1 MKERRPEERK
11 KDFRE
16 VPCGL
21 SLEEALKESERCLQC
36 ENAPCMKGCPAE
48 IRIPDFIRALKE
60 GRFDDALA
68 IIKKTSSLPAV
79 CGRVCP
85 QEDQC
90 KLACVL
96 GPTGDPID
104 IAALERFA
112 ADHGK
117 DRPPDDT
124 GAGKKGRAA
133 VIGSGPAGLT
143 CAADLA
149 RKGYIV
155 TVFEALHRAGGVLVY
170 GIPGFR
176 LPDSIVNDEVAYIE
190 NIGVEFKLDHVAGR
204 TVTLDGLKKMGYGA
218 VFIATG
224 AGLPY
229 FPGIDGENLNGV
241 YSANEFLGRVNL
253 MKAYRFPEYDT
264 PVDVGCRVAVIG
276 GGNVAMDSARSAIRL
291 GAAEVTVVYRRTEKE
306 MPARRDEVA
315 HAGEEGVS
323 FRLLEAPVG
332 FSGDEKGHVREM
344 TLIKN
349 TLGEPDKSGRRRPV
363 PVEGSEEKMRVD
375 TVIMAIGSGANPLF
389 LRTADDL
396 ELTGRGYIRTG
407 DDCSTNL
414 SGVFA
419 GGDIVTGSATVIA
432 AIGAGK
438 RAARSMDR
446 YMRDR
451 ER

>member
-1 MKERRPEERK
+1 
-11 KDFRE
+11 
-16 VPCGL
+16 
-21 SLEEALKESERCLQC
+21 
-36 ENAPCMKGCPAE
+36 
-48 IRIPDFIRALKE
+48 
-60 GRFDDALA
+60 
-68 IIKKTSSLPAV
+68 
-79 CGRVCP
+79 
-85 QEDQC
+85 
-90 KLACVL
+90 
-96 GPTGDPID
+96 
-104 IAALERFA
+104 
-112 ADHGK
+112 
-117 DRPPDDT
+117 
-124 GAGKKGRAA
+124 
-133 VIGSGPAGLT
+133 
-143 CAADLA
+143 
-149 RKGYIV
+149 
-155 TVFEALHRAGGVLVY
+155 
-170 GIPGFR
+170 
-176 LPDSIVNDEVAYIE
+176 
-190 NIGVEFKLDHVAGR
+190 
-204 TVTLDGLKKMGYGA
+204 
-218 VFIATG
+218 
-224 AGLPY
+224 
-229 FPGIDGENLNGV
+229 
-241 YSANEFLGRVNL
+241 